1 MKTNKPDLT
10 LSMDD
15 KIYLAVSKSETEKL
29 AFVYTLACLKA
40 DEKSTNVS
48 LLPTSEIHAF
58 RDKDAA
64 KLYYETIEQII
75 DFNTNDEG
83 RNVFLETNRD
93 LIERF
98 LANGR

>member
-40 DEKSTNVS
+40 DEKSTNVNM
-48 LLPTSEIHAF
+48 LPTREIHAF
-58 RDKDAA
+58 HDKDAA

-75 DFNTNDEG
+75 DFNTNDES
-83 RNVFLETNRD
+83 RNVFLEANSD

-98 LANGR
+98 LENGR

>member
-1 MKTNKPDLT
+1 MKTIKPDLT

-15 KIYLAVSKSETEKL
+15 KIYLAVSKSETDNL
-29 AFVYTLACLKA
+29 MFVYTLACLSGN
-40 DEKSTNVS
+40 EQSTNVNTF
-48 LLPTSEIHAF
+48 PTREIHAF
-58 RDKDAA
+58 RDKEAG

-83 RNVFLETNRD
+83 HAVFLETNSD

-98 LANGR
+98 LANSR